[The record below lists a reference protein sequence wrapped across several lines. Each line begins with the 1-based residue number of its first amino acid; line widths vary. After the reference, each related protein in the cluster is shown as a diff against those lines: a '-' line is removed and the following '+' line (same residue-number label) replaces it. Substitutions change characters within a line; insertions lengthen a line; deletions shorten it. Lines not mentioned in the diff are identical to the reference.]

1 MELRRENL
9 EKERIEAVEP
19 LQILRPFGPAPSL
32 CAPAHKCDDL
42 QLRHLSLHSVA
53 LAPGLGR
60 GSAPPADQQY
70 AQQHSVKRGAISA
83 FRNHGAG
90 GGGGGAAGVSLTDNA
105 LHQARPRHR
114 TDRVGEAEDDFS
126 RAA

>member
-1 MELRRENL
+1 MLPRT
-9 EKERIEAVEP
+9 
-19 LQILRPFGPAPSL
+19 
-32 CAPAHKCDDL
+32 KCEDL
-42 QLRHLSLHSVA
+42 QLGHLGLHSVA

-70 AQQHSVKRGAISA
+70 AQQHPVKRGAVSA
-83 FRNHGAG
+83 FRNH
-90 GGGGGAAGVSLTDNA
+90 GAAGVSLTDNA

-126 RAA
+126 RAAEVEREVRDRASHRMGRRPRVGGRGR